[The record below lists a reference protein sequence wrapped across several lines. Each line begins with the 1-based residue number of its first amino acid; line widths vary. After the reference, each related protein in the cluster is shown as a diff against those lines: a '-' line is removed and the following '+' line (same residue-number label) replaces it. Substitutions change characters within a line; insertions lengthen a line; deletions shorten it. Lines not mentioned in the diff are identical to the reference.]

1 MKKIIFFILL
11 LLFIIEISFI
21 CLAKE
26 QTEDKEGFYS
36 QLNRA
41 IIRLEHNEK
50 ILKEGSNQIIEISKP
65 DGTAFFVLSEGYLFV
80 VTARHVVER
89 DYNLHARV
97 QCKNRITGNNEVIL
111 LTLKRERWVFH
122 PQDESNDTRYVDVA
136 AMKIGWIPDRDIK
149 AFQYELPN
157 TEEANQNQLPFEDPL
172 PPDSIL
178 IFGFPSDIGF
188 ELMEQKPL
196 ARLGIISMVTRSKFL
211 KLDNKFIEEK
221 AILIDSKISPGNS
234 GSPVIRQ
241 LLPSALRQL
250 LPSAQGIQLLGLV
263 IAQNMQMDYAI
274 IEPVSRIRETI
285 NLAKKSSNEDIEC
298 WSQLN

>member
-1 MKKIIFFILL
+1 MKKKIILFILL
-11 LLFIIEISFI
+11 VIIIEMSIISV
-21 CLAKE
+21 AKG
-26 QTEDKEGFYS
+26 QTEETESFYL

-41 IIRLEHNEK
+41 VIRLEHSEE
-50 ILKEGSNQIIEISKP
+50 ILKEGSDKIINISKP
-65 DGTAFFVLSEGYLFV
+65 DGTAFFVLSEDYLFV
-80 VTARHVVER
+80 VTARHVVEK

-111 LTLKRERWVFH
+111 LTLKRERWIFH
-122 PQDESNDTRYVDVA
+122 PQGESNDTRYVDVA
-136 AMKIGWIPDRDIK
+136 AMKIGWIKDRDIK
-149 AFQYELPN
+149 AFRYELPN
-157 TEEANQNQLPFEDPL
+157 TEEANQNQFPFEDPL

-196 ARLGIISMVTRSKFL
+196 ARLGIISMATRSKFL

-234 GSPVIRQ
+234 GSPVIKQ
-241 LLPSALRQL
+241 LLPSA
-250 LPSAQGIQLLGLV
+250 PEIQLLGLV

-285 NLAKKSSNEDIEC
+285 DLAKKSSNEYIDF
-298 WSQLN
+298 WFPLN